1 MMAKS
6 EDRHE
11 DRPLSLKIA
20 ALSVLLAFGALF
32 GFCAAVCM
40 VLLMF
45 ATHTFWGPWGWPT
58 PVILA
63 ASVLISAGA
72 IWGTLRLQPL
82 LRSAV
87 LPLSPSSRR
96 TVQLYKLTHLVGAL
110 AALAVIYGTQLDVGK
125 NFPEDLPFGVFS
137 NGMDDPLGIFSNRP
151 VSLGFAIFAI
161 TSWVLAM
168 AIGLRRYLSADEH
181 ERQANDFGKLV
192 AFRLFFT
199 VTPAWWVAARAG
211 LLPQPNAMVL
221 WVVTMGVAA
230 ITSFWRRWR

>member
-6 EDRHE
+6 EDGQE
-11 DRPLSLKIA
+11 DRPLSLTLA
-20 ALSVLLAFGALF
+20 ALSVLLAFAALI

-40 VLLMF
+40 VFLMF
-45 ATHTFWGPWGWPT
+45 ATHTLWGPWGWPT
-58 PVILA
+58 PAILA
-63 ASVLISAGA
+63 AGVLISGGA

-82 LRSAV
+82 LRAAV
-87 LPLSPSSRR
+87 LPFSPATRR
-96 TVQLYKLTHLVGAL
+96 TMQLYKLMQLVGAM
-110 AALAVIYGTQLDVGK
+110 AALALIYGTQSDVGK

-137 NGMDDPLGIFSNRP
+137 NGTDDPLGIFSNRP
-151 VSLGFAIFAI
+151 VSLGFAVFAI
-161 TSWVLAM
+161 TSWLLAM

-199 VTPAWWVAARAG
+199 VTPAWWVATRAG

-221 WVVTMGVAA
+221 WLLTLLVAA
-230 ITSFWRRWR
+230 TTSFWRRWR